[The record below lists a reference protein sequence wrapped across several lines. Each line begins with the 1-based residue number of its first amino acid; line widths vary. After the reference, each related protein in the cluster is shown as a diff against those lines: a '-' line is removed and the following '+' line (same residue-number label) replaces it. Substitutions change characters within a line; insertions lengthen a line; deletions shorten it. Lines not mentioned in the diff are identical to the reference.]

1 MPESKVMSAT
11 AFPSPAIWVAHRISY
26 GETDAMGIVYY
37 AEYLHI
43 FERAR
48 DAYIRVSGFSYREV
62 EAKGIY
68 LPVREVQCRYRSP
81 ARFDDVVH
89 CHVAIAE
96 WGRASLTFQYELM
109 DEQHEK
115 VLVTGFT
122 QHASADAN
130 GKPVRMPE
138 WLKAISDSIP
148 EDKLILL

>member
-1 MPESKVMSAT
+1 MPVAN
-11 AFPSPAIWVAHRISY
+11 FPSPSIWVAHRISY

-62 EAKGIY
+62 EEKGIY

-96 WGRASLTFQYELM
+96 WGRASLTFQYELTNEAR
-109 DEQHEK
+109 DT
-115 VLVTGFT
+115 VLVTGMT
-122 QHASADAN
+122 QHASADKT
-130 GKPVRMPE
+130 GKPVRMPD
-138 WLKAISDSIP
+138 WLKAISDHIP
-148 EDKLILL
+148 HDMLVEL